1 MCVVREVSIMTQEQM
16 KKTGWLLI
24 ITGAVMF
31 MLMRISA
38 YFLYISLILLG
49 TGYYLGLKGKG
60 YAPFKSRHFYGMIV
74 FSLFPI
80 IGPIAAI
87 LTLTY
92 LPNFG
97 EQMDPAR
104 KRRAML
110 VSATFVIVILIGIV
124 LIGWQLIV
132 LTKNLELLM
141 SADRHIGQAEILKR
155 EGKDFS
161 VEVALAQKDIRSFDK
176 VFIDK
181 FYKAKIAFLSGD
193 LFCLQGRYEEAEKM
207 YNDAEDE
214 MPKDVRERL
223 ARLKE
228 LKKEP

>member
-1 MCVVREVSIMTQEQM
+1 M

-24 ITGAVMF
+24 IAGAVIQV
-31 MLMRISA
+31 LMIF
-38 YFLYISLILLG
+38 YGFIWYISLILLS
-49 TGYYLGLKGKG
+49 TGYYLGLKGRG
-60 YAPFKSRHFYGMIV
+60 YAPFQSRHFYGMIV

-80 IGPIAAI
+80 IGPIIAI
-87 LTLTY
+87 ISLTY

-104 KRRAML
+104 KKRAML
-110 VSATFVIVILIGIV
+110 VSATFVIVMVIIMV
-124 LIGWQLIV
+124 LIGWQQFELIENNHLLRRAGSHIKRADV
-132 LTKNLELLM
+132 LK
-141 SADRHIGQAEILKR
+141 K

-161 VEVALAQKDIRSFDK
+161 GEAALAQKALQSIGR
-176 VFIDK
+176 VFCGKYIE
-181 FYKAKIAFLSGD
+181 AKIALLSGD

-207 YNDAEDE
+207 YKDAADE
-214 MPKDVRERL
+214 MPKDVKERL